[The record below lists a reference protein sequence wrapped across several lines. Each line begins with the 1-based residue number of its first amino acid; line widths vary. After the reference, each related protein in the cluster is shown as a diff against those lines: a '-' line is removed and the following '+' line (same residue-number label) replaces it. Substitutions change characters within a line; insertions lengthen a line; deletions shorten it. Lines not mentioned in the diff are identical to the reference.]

1 MDAQSLVSFSPPS
14 MLLTGLIVVLMYIIY
29 RLTKPRYEK
38 NFPPLRRGLVPWLGC
53 AFEFGVEPLSFI
65 DKMRQKM
72 GTVYTLYVAGER
84 LTFLTDADDF
94 HHFFQSANV
103 DFQKAVQD
111 PVQNIASVS
120 EESFFQFHTK
130 IHDMVKGRLAS
141 SRLVHFHDDLCE
153 GFNKEIAAAVSV
165 KGPCNLHDV
174 VRKSMYIAVINNLFG
189 PGVLPTTNPAKFK
202 ELEKNFVL
210 FDELFEYGARLPTF
224 MIRDWTSSKW
234 WLIGMF
240 KDLYKGIKNKERSEN
255 ETILQTLLNLVDDKH
270 APNYALLFLWASL
283 ANAVP
288 ITFWC
293 LVFILS
299 DQKVWSELKKE
310 ISSTLGTER
319 NGQIKITE
327 KQIRD
332 MPFLRSC
339 VLEAIRLRPAG
350 IITRRVVKAFKIKEM
365 EIPAGDMLML
375 SPYWAHRN
383 PKYFS
388 DCEEFRPDRWKDAD
402 LEKNLFLDGFVAF
415 GGGRY
420 QCPGRW
426 YAQMEIQ
433 MYVALF
439 LQKVDCTVLTDHI
452 PPPSTKHLVGTQQ
465 PAEPFLVDL
474 KQTF

>member
-14 MLLTGLIVVLMYIIY
+14 MLLTGIIVILLYTIY
-29 RLTKPRYEK
+29 RFSKPRYQS
-38 NFPPLRRGLVPWLGC
+38 NFPPLRQGWVPWIGC
-53 AFEFGVEPLSFI
+53 AFEFGVEPLAFI
-65 DKMRQKM
+65 DKMRRKM
-72 GTVYTLYVAGER
+72 GAIYTLYVAGER

-120 EESFFQFHTK
+120 EKSFFQFHTK

-141 SRLVHFHDDLCE
+141 SRLMYFHDDLCHE
-153 GFNKEIAAAVSV
+153 FDKEINAVLSV
-165 KGPCNLHDV
+165 KGPCNLHEV

-189 PGVLPTTNPAKFK
+189 QGVLPTTDQAKFK
-202 ELEKNFVL
+202 DLEKNFVL
-210 FDELFEYGARLPTF
+210 FDELFEYGARLPSF
-224 MIRDWTSSKW
+224 MIRDWSSSKW

-240 KDLYKGIKNKERSEN
+240 KDLYKGIKNKERTEN
-255 ETILQTLLNLVDDKH
+255 ETILQTLLHLVDDKH

-299 DQKVWSELKKE
+299 DQKVLSELKAE
-310 ISSTLGTER
+310 ISSTLGPPGKGHTR
-319 NGQIKITE
+319 ITE
-327 KQIRD
+327 KQIRE
-332 MPFLRSC
+332 MPYLRWC
-339 VLEAIRLRPAG
+339 VLEAIRLRPVG
-350 IITRRVVKAFKIKEM
+350 IITRRVVKSFKIKEVV
-365 EIPAGDMLML
+365 IPEGDMLML

-383 PKYFS
+383 PRYFS
-388 DCEEFRPDRWKDAD
+388 ACEEFKPDRWKDAD

-439 LQKVDCTVLTDHI
+439 LHKVDCTVLSDHI
-452 PPPSTKHLVGTQQ
+452 PSPSTKHLVGTQQ
-465 PAEPFLVDL
+465 PAEPFLVEL
-474 KQTF
+474 TSK

>member
-1 MDAQSLVSFSPPS
+1 
-14 MLLTGLIVVLMYIIY
+14 
-29 RLTKPRYEK
+29 
-38 NFPPLRRGLVPWLGC
+38 
-53 AFEFGVEPLSFI
+53 
-65 DKMRQKM
+65 M
-72 GTVYTLYVAGER
+72 GAIYTLYVAGER

-130 IHDMVKGRLAS
+130 VHDMVKGRLAS
-141 SRLVHFHDDLCE
+141 SRLVYFHDDLCQE
-153 GFNKEIAAAVSV
+153 FDKEIDEIVSI
-165 KGPCNLHDV
+165 KGACNLHQV
-174 VRKSMYIAVINNLFG
+174 VRQSMYKAVINNLFG
-189 PGVLPTTNPAKFK
+189 PGVLPTTDMTKFK
-202 ELEKNFVL
+202 NLEKNFVL
-210 FDELFEYGARLPTF
+210 FDELFEYGARLPSF

-234 WLIGMF
+234 QLVGMF
-240 KDLYKGIKNKERSEN
+240 KDLYKGIKNKKRTEN
-255 ETILQTLLNLVDDKH
+255 ETVLQTLLNLVDDKH

-299 DQKVWSELKKE
+299 DQTVLSKLKRELV
-310 ISSTLGTER
+310 STLGTLEKGKVR
-319 NGQIKITE
+319 ITEEQIKE
-327 KQIRD
+327 
-332 MPFLRSC
+332 MPYLRWC
-339 VLEAIRLRPAG
+339 VLEAIRLRPVG
-350 IITRRVVKAFKIKEM
+350 IITRRVIKAFKVKEM
-365 EIPAGDMLML
+365 VIPEGDMLML

-383 PKYFS
+383 PKYFTAS
-388 DCEEFRPDRWKDAD
+388 EEFRPDRWKDAD

-439 LQKVDCTVLTDHI
+439 LHKVDCTVLSDHV
-452 PPPSTKHLVGTQQ
+452 PSPSTKHLVGTQQ

-474 KQTF
+474 TLKQPS